1 MIILLRSRPFFS
13 VSTCATSIRLGIVEL
28 FLFNMTASLALVPAT
43 IRNANNALSLS
54 CRVRFLSEYSKAN
67 LSISLASSV

>member
-1 MIILLRSRPFFS
+1 
-13 VSTCATSIRLGIVEL
+13 
-28 FLFNMTASLALVPAT
+28 VPAT